1 VGIGAS
7 ASSAPGVAA
16 APSTGGNVGQA
27 GTIAHGSPQSGAPGN
42 AGAAT
47 SGTNGGFGGSPDA
60 VQQAAQACARELAA
74 GRACG
79 AQSYYL
85 LQAIYFNGKLYK
97 SKADCLTAAHAAR
110 LPLDLCP

>member
-1 VGIGAS
+1 MPLPATATDYETGNAMNRSTSPTGKFPVVVIGAS
-7 ASSAPGVAA
+7 R
-16 APSTGGNVGQA
+16 GGL
-27 GTIAHGSPQSGAPGN
+27 
-42 AGAAT
+42 
-47 SGTNGGFGGSPDA
+47 DA
-60 VQQAAQACARELAA
+60 VRTIIESLP
-74 GRACG
+74 RDCG

>member
-1 VGIGAS
+1 VPLPAT
-7 ASSAPGVAA
+7 A
-16 APSTGGNVGQA
+16 TDYE
-27 GTIAHGSPQSGAPGN
+27 TGN
-42 AGAAT
+42 AMNRST
-47 SGTNGGFGGSPDA
+47 SPTGKFPVVVIGGINGGFGGSPDA
-60 VQQAAQACARELAA
+60 AQACARELTA

>member
-1 VGIGAS
+1 L
-7 ASSAPGVAA
+7 
-16 APSTGGNVGQA
+16 T
-27 GTIAHGSPQSGAPGN
+27 
-42 AGAAT
+42 
-47 SGTNGGFGGSPDA
+47 
-60 VQQAAQACARELAA
+60 A